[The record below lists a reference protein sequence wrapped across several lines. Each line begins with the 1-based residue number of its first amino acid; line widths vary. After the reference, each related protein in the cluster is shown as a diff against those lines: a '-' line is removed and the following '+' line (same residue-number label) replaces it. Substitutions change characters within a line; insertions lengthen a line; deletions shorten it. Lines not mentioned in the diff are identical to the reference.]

1 MTRPGWGEVTAGEG
15 PGGTWASWLRIGR
28 WAMYKVCVSRSNIF
42 LGSLLFVARNC
53 ARDEHGRLM
62 SNWGQEGRRA
72 VVDAFD
78 SGR

>member
-1 MTRPGWGEVTAGEG
+1 MGEG

-28 WAMYKVCVSRSNIF
+28 WAKNESESVCRKMYKVCVSRSNIF

-53 ARDEHGRLM
+53 VRDEHGRLM